1 MKNIPLGL
9 ADSYKMSWM
18 YKNGFRVNPENL
30 FGYDLDDIHT
40 AKNAVVSETLANMFE
55 AAPDN
60 RYPAYAALMS
70 DARLVTDYRSK
81 CEKNVPVGKQFA
93 THQFMINN
101 ADMLMEE
108 SRRRQAL
115 WNGAVF
121 GLAATQPPPAMIQSC
136 TVDHATFTPT
146 NDVMGIGI
154 ERQSEGVP
162 HLFGTFEVNPGA
174 SELAADKRLVK
185 LTSRYEG
192 GRNSIRGTESPSTDS
207 SQPPRRE
214 RMS

>member
-1 MKNIPLGL
+1 M
-9 ADSYKMSWM
+9 AWM

-30 FGYDLDDIHT
+30 LGYSLDDIHT
-40 AKNAVVSETLANMFE
+40 SKNAVVSETLANMFE

-93 THQFMINN
+93 THQFMVNN

-108 SRRRQAL
+108 SRKRQAL

-121 GLAATQPPPAMIQSC
+121 GLAATQPPPAIIQHC
-136 TVDHATFTPT
+136 TADHATFKVT
-146 NDVMGIGI
+146 NDIMGFGI

-162 HLFGTFEVNPGA
+162 HLFGTFEIEPTAN
-174 SELAADKRLVK
+174 ELGRDKRLVS
-185 LTSRYEG
+185 LTTRYEG
-192 GRNSIRGTESPSTDS
+192 GRNSIRGVASPSTDS
-207 SQPPRRE
+207 SASPLRDH
-214 RMS
+214 